1 MFHYLCFVSMASY
14 FVVHASLFCQ
24 CLIPLF
30 PITCG
35 SFYKALHNFLFLNEN
50 VISPFGG
57 ILITFQTM
65 AILFYLETFLFF

>member
-1 MFHYLCFVSMASY
+1 MAY
-14 FVVHASLFCQ
+14 YPLVQAIVFCQ
-24 CLIPLF
+24 SVIPLF

-50 VISPFGG
+50 VISPFEG

-65 AILFYLETFLFF
+65 AILFYLETFLFFNTAIKPK